1 MRRARM
7 VAIASLGALTLLGIT
22 GAAVAG
28 GAAAPSAEAAITG
41 FSTQPAA
48 NIDAS
53 FYAIHQALLQQPNA
67 LRAAALRYVGAP
79 SPLIRYAA
87 IYGLALTARPG
98 AAAAALERVLSTG
111 SLEERLYAATA
122 LLRIGEQARALPVLI
137 KALGSRQILA
147 FRDPPE
153 TAWEYARFIL
163 LTSLNVGRD
172 LRMADTATAAAR
184 AEHRWKR
191 WAAQQHKKRTH
202 AASGRFSLQPSVPS
216 VPTSGQRPARG
227 AAAPGGTQ
235 VSISG
240 GTVTLTVPIDV
251 ITHFDP
257 NHIARDP
264 STGKYL
270 DLVKF
275 VQDEA
280 NKEWAN
286 ALKNFSYR
294 GDCGSGQPPG
304 KPLKLQVKIVIRK
317 VDSFT
322 PANGHHEVDWWPLAD
337 LRTMFY
343 DKAAASPNE
352 DTDSAYRDGLYG
364 EWGLI
369 DDRTVAHEV
378 GHLLGLG
385 DDYIDVTNKDGV
397 VIGSKDYPGRS
408 NDTIMRSQW
417 KTKVDQ
423 AIVDRIGKLVSKT
436 HPEINQG
443 CPHYFDYTGT
453 SSQGQAIKVGVY
465 NYSATQ
471 TEVDVEAVDTQWT
484 CAPNSNG
491 IIGLHSLIFFV
502 PPIGADGKISIH
514 ESLGVGETDD
524 FSGQISGDR
533 QTLTGSYHVN
543 VSTIGTSCDT
553 GNITYSATLTSSH

>member
-1 MRRARM
+1 MGRARM
-7 VAIASLGALTLLGIT
+7 AAITSLGALTLLGIT
-22 GAAVAG
+22 GAAAAG
-28 GAAAPSAEAAITG
+28 SAAPPSAEAAITG

-53 FYAIHQALLQQPNA
+53 FHAIHQALLQQPNA

-79 SPLIRYAA
+79 SSLVRYAA
-87 IYGLALTARPG
+87 IYGLSLTASRG
-98 AAAAALERVLSTG
+98 ASATALERVLSTG

-122 LLRIGEQARALPVLI
+122 LLRIGQPARALQVLI
-137 KALGSRQILA
+137 KALGSRQMLA

-153 TAWEYARFIL
+153 AAWEYARFVL
-163 LTSLNVGRD
+163 LSSLNVGRS
-172 LRMADTATAAAR
+172 LRMADTAKAAVRAEGRWKHWAAAHYR
-184 AEHRWKR
+184 IRHSTLV
-191 WAAQQHKKRTH
+191 RTSV
-202 AASGRFSLQPSVPS
+202 ASGPAAVT
-216 VPTSGQRPARG
+216 PTTLPRTRG
-227 AAAPGGTQ
+227 AATPGGTQ
-235 VSISG
+235 VSIGG

-257 NHIARDP
+257 NHIARDAT
-264 STGKYL
+264 TGKYL

-294 GDCGSGQPPG
+294 GDCGPGQPPG
-304 KPLKLQVKIVIRK
+304 KPLKLQVKIELRK
-317 VDSFT
+317 VDAFT
-322 PANGHHEVDWWPLAD
+322 PGNGHHEVDWWPLAD

-343 DKAAASPNE
+343 DQAAATPNE

-364 EWGLI
+364 EWGLV

-385 DDYIDVTNKDGV
+385 DDYIDVKNKAGV
-397 VIGSKDYPGRS
+397 VTGSTDYPGRA
-408 NDTIMRSQW
+408 NDTIMRSQY

-423 AIVDRIGKLVSKT
+423 AIVDRIGKLVAKT

-443 CPHYFDYTGT
+443 CIRYYNYTGT
-453 SSQGQAIKVGVY
+453 TSQGKAIRVGIY
-465 NYSATQ
+465 HFSATQ

-484 CAPNSNG
+484 CDPNGNST
-491 IIGLHSLIFFV
+491 IGLHSLIFFV

-514 ESLGVGETDD
+514 TSLATGETDD

-543 VSTIGTSCDT
+543 ESPIGEYCDT
-553 GNITYSATLTSSH
+553 GNITYSATLTSSY